1 MKKIL
6 GLVAVAAI
14 ALFAVSCS
22 GGGPGAVVEKAY
34 NDMIN
39 GDYKAFVDAIY
50 FADSIQGS
58 DLETAKNMSVQMLE
72 KTMKGIKEG
81 TDEEAKKKLPKSV
94 KILNE
99 DVKDAEATVEVEVT
113 SEGGEVT
120 KNTIGMKKDASGAWK
135 IADQGSIM
143 PSATP
148 ASGEGMDLSGLDEAA
163 DSTATEA
170 TAEEAPAEETAAEET
185 ATEE

>member
-14 ALFAVSCS
+14 ALFAVSCGN

-34 NDMIN
+34 NDVIN
-39 GDYKAFVDAIY
+39 GDYKAFVDACY
-50 FADSIQGS
+50 FADSLQGPE
-58 DLETAKNMSVQMLE
+58 LEQAKTMSVQVME
-72 KTMKGIKEG
+72 KTFKGIKEG

-94 KILNE
+94 KIGNVDE
-99 DVKDAEATVEVEVT
+99 KESEATVEVEVT

-120 KNTIGMKKDASGAWK
+120 KNTIGLKKDASGAWK
-135 IADQGSIM
+135 ISDQGNIM
-143 PSATP
+143 PTP
-148 ASGEGMDLSGLDEAA
+148 GSASGEGMDLSGLDEES
-163 DSTATEA
+163 DSTET
-170 TAEEAPAEETAAEET
+170 EEAPAEEP